1 MKNKKLWL
9 TLIIFIGIIF
19 LLTWIIPSTNLNETG
34 KLVAGSINPVGLW
47 DVPYFVTMLVLWF
60 GQSFVYIAL
69 MAALYGIMSKTGAL
83 RAFEDKIASFFKK
96 KEKWFLVI
104 SATLFIL
111 LASLTGMS
119 FPLLVFVPLFMGII
133 LLLGFNKITAIM
145 STIVPILVGTMGSL
159 YFTSFYSVLTSYL
172 DKGIS
177 YLWYKVSLIAAGLII
192 VNLYLFFTSK
202 IEKGKDKEA
211 IDEEKLFIEKAE
223 GKKKVKVW
231 PIITV
236 FSIILVLYILGFTP
250 WTNMYKLDIFS
261 DFHSKMMEV
270 KIGSFAVFKSI
281 LGSTIPTFGEW
292 TITDATVLIAVLSL
306 VLTLIYKVKWSEAF
320 KTMGNAVVK
329 MLPVALIVL
338 FANMAFIL
346 VSQSGA
352 LNTILKFFAGI
363 TENINVFTYS
373 LSSFIGGTLVNE
385 DYITSNVTWLLSTV
399 LGDTDELNLLV
410 FIQQIMYGL
419 AMLIAPTSALLL
431 AGLSYLEV
439 EYTKWLK
446 KIWLLFVILLAVG
459 LLVLSLAVI
468 L

>member
-9 TLIIFIGIIF
+9 TLIIFTGIVF
-19 LLTWIIPSTNLNETG
+19 LLTWIIPSTNLDESG
-34 KLVAGSINPVGLW
+34 KLVAGSINPVGAW
-47 DVPYFVTMLVLWF
+47 DIPYFATMLILWF
-60 GQSFVYIAL
+60 GQSFVYIAF
-69 MAALYGIMSKTGAL
+69 MAVLYGIMSKTGAL
-83 RAFEDKIASFFKK
+83 RVFEDKIVLFFKK
-96 KEKWFLVI
+96 KEKWFLII

-159 YFTSFYSVLTSYL
+159 YLSSFYSVLKSYL

-177 YLWYKVSLIAAGLII
+177 YFWYKVCLIVAGLII

-202 IEKGKDKEA
+202 VEKGKEKEV

-223 GKKKVKVW
+223 NKKKVKVW

-236 FSIILVLYILGFTP
+236 FSLILVIFILGFTP
-250 WTNMYKLDIFS
+250 WANMYKLDIFS
-261 DFHSKMMEV
+261 DFNTWLTGI

-281 LGSTIPTFGEW
+281 FGSTLPVLGEW
-292 TITDATVLIAVLSL
+292 TITDGTVLIAILSIVL
-306 VLTLIYKVKWSEAF
+306 VPIYKIKWAEAG
-320 KTMGNAVVK
+320 KTAGNAVVK

-352 LNTILKFFAGI
+352 LNTILKFFAGM
-363 TENINVFTYS
+363 TDDINVFTYS
-373 LSSFIGGTLVNE
+373 LSSFLGGALVNE
-385 DYITSNVTWLLSTV
+385 DYVTSNVTWLLSTV
-399 LGDTDELNLLV
+399 LGGTDKLNILV

-446 KIWLLFVILLAVG
+446 KIWLLFVILLAVSI
-459 LLVLSLAVI
+459 LVLSLVVM